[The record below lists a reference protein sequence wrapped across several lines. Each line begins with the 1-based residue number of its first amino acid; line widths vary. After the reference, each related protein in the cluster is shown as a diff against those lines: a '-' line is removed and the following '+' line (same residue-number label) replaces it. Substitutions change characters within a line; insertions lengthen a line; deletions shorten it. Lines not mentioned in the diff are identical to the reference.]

1 MNQHKPDWLKV
12 RYAINDNFREL
23 REIVHEHKLHTVCEE
38 AFCPNIGEC
47 WRRRAATLM
56 ILGTLCTRNCR
67 FCAVRHGQPLPP
79 DPDEPEKVSRAVK
92 LMGLKYAVLTSVTRD
107 DLPDGGARQWARTI
121 QAIRNQNPDCKVEVL
136 IPDFQGNFSA
146 LDIVLFAKPD
156 VVGHNLETVKSLYPK
171 VRPQADYQLS
181 MQVLNYAK
189 EQGFITKTGIMIGL
203 GETME
208 QVTELMKD
216 ARIVACDIFT
226 AGQYLQPTKAHLPVQ
241 RYVAP
246 EEFKLIAK
254 EGLKMG
260 FRAVVAG
267 PLVRSSYHANEQIS
281 HVNQRKR
288 IT

>member
-1 MNQHKPDWLKV
+1 MDSKMNQHKPDWLKV

-107 DLPDGGARQWARTI
+107 DLLDGGARQWARTI

-136 IPDFQGNFSA
+136 IPDFQGNFRA
-146 LDIVLFAKPD
+146 LDTILSAKPD
-156 VVGHNLETVKSLYPK
+156 VLGHNLETVKSLYPK

-216 ARIVACDIFT
+216 ARTVACDIFT

-267 PLVRSSYHANEQIS
+267 PLVRSSYHAEEMMAN
-281 HVNQRKR
+281 
-288 IT
+288 